1 MQHRRWLILLGFSL
15 TATLTGCQSTNWSTA
30 GKGNAPRSKSASVAS
45 NESKPAPSSG
55 KSKFARK
62 TVDELMADGARLER
76 AEQRTEATAVYALV
90 VEREPDHAEAH
101 HRLGILSDLKSDYV
115 AAEKHYRVALS
126 QKPNNPDLLS
136 DLGYSYSLRGNHRE
150 AEEILRQALAND
162 PGHVQ
167 AINNLAQV
175 YGEQGRFEEAVATLR
190 KVRSEAEARQSLA
203 ELFPGKFP
211 AGGGAGSADWTDS
224 AVASRDASPTSA
236 GAPTPSTNDLS
247 KMSIEQIRA
256 LMEQQRQDALRE
268 RRLRDEQ
275 VLARQ
280 EMIARQAQAVEWA
293 GNPGASPANTVSSQN
308 AVQQT
313 AGMPSG
319 NPAAP
324 GGGPFGN
331 DSSTVPPNG
340 FGGPTNAAPAN
351 VVPGADLPFFQG
363 NTNPAAMAATPRT
376 ETAPLPV
383 IQPADFGKPPTWA
396 GQATQGSQQP
406 MNAPANG
413 APATAMPSGPALPS
427 WANTAPPTNSSMPIP
442 DGPQSTPAMASN
454 QSMPAAA
461 PLASPQSVSVPMASM
476 QYRAAQLGLQI
487 GPGVLFPTVSS
498 SSGTPSSSTP
508 NRFGTEFPNT
518 PTYSPPVD
526 PAFGSA
532 GSPPTA
538 GPSLPPA
545 NANSTTSTRVSPNS
559 PTTNWASPWDRAS
572 TGVQTAGGFGSAT
585 NSTVG
590 AVAPAGAWSSDTG
603 PASAT
608 GDPFGT
614 TSPAMN
620 SNAPRQQMST
630 APWPPGRSTNSAPTT
645 VNKPTVNPNE
655 PPMWPHAPR

>member
-15 TATLTGCQSTNWSTA
+15 TATSTGCQSTNWSTA
-30 GKGNAPRSKSASVAS
+30 EKGNAPRSKSASVAS
-45 NESKPAPSSG
+45 TAPKTAPSSG

-76 AEQRTEATAVYALV
+76 AEQRTEAVAVYSLV

-101 HRLGILSDLKSDYV
+101 HRLGILSDLKGDYV

-211 AGGGAGSADWTDS
+211 AGGGGGSTDWTNS
-224 AVASRDASPTSA
+224 AVASRDASPPASA
-236 GAPTPSTNDLS
+236 SAQTPTADDLS
-247 KMSIEQIRA
+247 KMSIDQIRA
-256 LMEQQRQDALRE
+256 LMEQQRQDALRD

-280 EMIARQAQAVEWA
+280 EMLARQAQAVDWA
-293 GNPGASPANTVSSQN
+293 GNPAGPPANTAYSST
-308 AVQQT
+308 VQQT
-313 AGMPSG
+313 AGMPLG
-319 NPAAP
+319 NSAAP
-324 GGGPFGN
+324 GAGPFGN
-331 DSSTVPPNG
+331 SPSTVPPNG
-340 FGGPTNAAPAN
+340 LGAPAN
-351 VVPGADLPFFQG
+351 PAPADVVPGAELPFFQG
-363 NTNPAAMAATPRT
+363 KTNSAAVAATPRP
-376 ETAPLPV
+376 EAAPLPV
-383 IQPADFGKPPTWA
+383 IQPADFGKPPSWA
-396 GQATQGSQQP
+396 GPAAQAAQQP
-406 MNAPANG
+406 MNVPANH
-413 APATAMPSGPALPS
+413 AATAPPAGPALPS
-427 WANTAPPTNSSMPIP
+427 WANAAPPANTSMPIP
-442 DGPQSTPAMASN
+442 AGPQPTPSVASN
-454 QSMPAAA
+454 QSMPADM
-461 PLASPQSVSVPMASM
+461 PLASTQTVSVPMASM

-498 SSGTPSSSTP
+498 TSGATPASTP

-526 PAFGSA
+526 PAFGSM
-532 GSPPTA
+532 GSPPSA

-545 NANSTTSTRVSPNS
+545 NANSTTSTRVAPSSPS
-559 PTTNWASPWDRAS
+559 ANWASPWDRTTS
-572 TGVQTAGGFGSAT
+572 GVQTAGGFGSAG
-585 NSTVG
+585 NSSAEG
-590 AVAPAGAWSSDTG
+590 VAPAGAWSTDTA
-603 PASAT
+603 PATAT
-608 GDPFGT
+608 GDPFR
-614 TSPAMN
+614 TSPSMN

-630 APWPPGRSTNSAPTT
+630 APWPPGRATNGAPTT
-645 VNKPTVNPNE
+645 VNKPAVNPNE
-655 PPMWPHAPR
+655 PPLWPHAPR